1 MSGKKKYLIGGAL
14 VIGAFVFLL
23 YMMDAFGT
31 PTLYVDEALARG
43 ADSADERLRVEGEL
57 VAGSVVRTGD
67 LELEF
72 AMRWGGESLP
82 VVYSGAIPDTFQED
96 AEMIVVEGSMDGSGV
111 FQSDLMMTKCPSKYD
126 PEEG

>member
-1 MSGKKKYLIGGAL
+1 MFGKKKYLIGGAL

-43 ADSADERLRVEGEL
+43 ADSSDERLRVEGEL